1 MIKLRQKGGV
11 YGIVT
16 VPVKKVDRI
25 TYTPKYPDNTIIT
38 AGHSENIK
46 KRFSGYNKDK
56 VDVEDRVE
64 NNLSFILHSPSQA
77 LNGTRILE
85 SLFFYHFKEFRIS
98 KRQEIFKFQKDFNLE
113 DHFTELC
120 EFFQIRN
127 INNLAIYKCLSDV
140 PYTVLPSAT
149 QVSDNEQGEFTLSP
163 RNDFQRDVIECGLTF
178 YKTEEK
184 GGLYLPPGSGKTF
197 ITVLMT
203 LEIPKKKNKP
213 FLILCPR
220 LAICSEWEKCISQTD
235 CSFIIY
241 NSESSTELSSGVR
254 YIITTYQS
262 YLKDIQKFHS
272 LNFSM
277 IIYDEAHHVM
287 SGKEYSKS
295 LDIPT
300 LKKLFLTATPTIHR
314 FDEDQDNVI
323 TESLDEATYGKP
335 ISQLSLHDAID
346 RGMLCGYRLLIHNK
360 PSQTDCR
367 EHIRD
372 LVEKFGRKKI
382 VVFYNR
388 RDDAK
393 EAVEL
398 LSEVMENIFYID
410 GDTSK
415 EDREG
420 VFKSFEEC
428 DTGVLVNINVLSEG
442 VSIPCIDCILM
453 MDKRNSEK
461 ALIQIMG
468 RALRLYPGKHCAIL
482 CIPVDCS
489 DTLETAL
496 NALVYDGGSDNRV
509 KGNLIVDSENKEIS
523 LGIVDDLEKRL
534 KIIEVGRS
542 GVDIS
547 EYKVKLLNDY
557 FLREGKL
564 CKKFYTYSGI
574 KIGRFQEK
582 LILEPLRK
590 GKGYKY
596 HIKIWCEKY
605 PELFKELVSRVDNIK
620 ENPRNYTSPDRK
632 VQLLNE
638 YFIANNTLCKGS
650 YIQENI
656 RLGLFQNITLMNSIR
671 KNKGFNGK
679 ISTWS
684 TQYPELF
691 RMLRNRVEKNK
702 ENPKDD
708 IFRYF
713 EFNKS
718 WQDSDLIKK
727 WGESKIVYSVAF
739 NVLPIFQYG
748 QQREFEYP
756 NGQRIPG
763 GSLSADKLNS
773 STVLVTPCMRYTF
786 DKPKSIKN
794 SILEV
799 ERFFQLKMTKSY
811 MDIVECI
818 NDKSRLPDHAN
829 FTPRLS
835 FTDYLSKET
844 VNGFFY
850 VVIIFL

>member
-11 YGIVT
+11 YGIVN
-16 VPVKKVDRI
+16 VPVKKVNRI

-113 DHFTELC
+113 HHFTELC

-127 INNLAIYKCLSDV
+127 INDLAIYKCLGDV
-140 PYTVLPSAT
+140 PYTVLPSST

-163 RNDFQRDVIECGLTF
+163 RNDFQKDVIDGCLTF

-235 CSFIIY
+235 CSFIVY

-262 YLKDIQKFHS
+262 YLKDIEKFHS
-272 LNFSM
+272 INYSM
-277 IIYDEAHHVM
+277 TIYDEAHHVM

-346 RGMLCGYRLLIHNK
+346 RQMLCGYRLLIHNK

-388 RDDAK
+388 REDAK

-398 LSEVMENIFYID
+398 LNEVMENIFYID

-415 EDREG
+415 KDRED

-468 RALRLYPGKHCAIL
+468 RALRLYPGKDCAVL

-496 NALVYDGGSDNRV
+496 NALVYDGGSDSRV
-509 KGNLIVDSENKEIS
+509 KGNLIVESENKNVS
-523 LGIVDDLEKRL
+523 LAIVDDLEKRL
-534 KIIEVGRS
+534 KIIEIGRS
-542 GVDIS
+542 GVSMAD
-547 EYKVKLLNDY
+547 YKVNLLNDY
-557 FLREGKL
+557 FLREGEL
-564 CKKFYTYSGI
+564 CTYSYIQDDIKLGHFQYNIIQFGI
-574 KIGRFQEK
+574 KKNQRYKKEI
-582 LILEPLRK
+582 PL
-590 GKGYKY
+590 
-596 HIKIWCEKY
+596 WESTY
-605 PELFKELVSRVDNIK
+605 PELFKYFRDKIEKNKNKSKDISPHDKIK
-620 ENPRNYTSPDRK
+620 I
-632 VQLLNE
+632 LND
-638 YFIANNTLCKGS
+638 YFIEEGRIATQK
-650 YIQENI
+650 YIKDTVKLGTFQSNI
-656 RLGLFQNITLMNSIR
+656 LKALKTKSLYKKQIPIWEKT
-671 KNKGFNGK
+671 
-679 ISTWS
+679 
-684 TQYPELF
+684 YPELF
-691 RMLRNRVEKNK
+691 KSLRERV
-702 ENPKDD
+702 
-708 IFRYF
+708 
-713 EFNKS
+713 
-718 WQDSDLIKK
+718 
-727 WGESKIVYSVAF
+727 
-739 NVLPIFQYG
+739 
-748 QQREFEYP
+748 
-756 NGQRIPG
+756 
-763 GSLSADKLNS
+763 
-773 STVLVTPCMRYTF
+773 
-786 DKPKSIKN
+786 KSI
-794 SILEV
+794 SESV
-799 ERFFQLKMTKSY
+799 
-811 MDIVECI
+811 
-818 NDKSRLPDHAN
+818 
-829 FTPRLS
+829 
-835 FTDYLSKET
+835 SKEDSIS
-844 VNGFFY
+844 
-850 VVIIFL
+850 IIEESDDNE